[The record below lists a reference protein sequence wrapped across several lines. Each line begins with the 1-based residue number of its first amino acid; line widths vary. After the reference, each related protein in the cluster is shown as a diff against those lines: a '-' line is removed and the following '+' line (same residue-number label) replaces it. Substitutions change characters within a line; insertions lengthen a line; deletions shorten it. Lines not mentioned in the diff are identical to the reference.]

1 MTARAPRPI
10 RYDPRYD
17 VRDIL
22 LLRMAD
28 LLRTR
33 FTGAGHL
40 AAIVPWE
47 HRGNC
52 PPRECGPGCL
62 EATALLDDAV
72 AHLEAAIAA
81 QPVQISLME
90 ATA

>member
-1 MTARAPRPI
+1 VTARTPRPV
-10 RYDPRYD
+10 RYDPRFAP
-17 VRDIL
+17 RDIL

-40 AAIVPWE
+40 AAIVDHE

-62 EATALLDDAV
+62 EATALLDEAV
-72 AHLEAAIAA
+72 EHLEAAIAA
-81 QPVQISLME
+81 QPVQLRME
-90 ATA
+90 QTA